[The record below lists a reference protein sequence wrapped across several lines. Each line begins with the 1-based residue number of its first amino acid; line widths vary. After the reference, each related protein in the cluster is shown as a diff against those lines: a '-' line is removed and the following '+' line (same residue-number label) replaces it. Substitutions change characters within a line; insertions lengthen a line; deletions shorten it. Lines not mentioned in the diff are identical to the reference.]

1 MSKKIFPAIN
11 LSDNSFSTGTN
22 FFIAPDIIIP
32 DQNDQDAMA
41 EWCYRNAMFALSFY
55 NKPVN
60 YLGFGNLAGMTATP
74 LMNNA
79 DTQYPVIQMQT
90 MLTYYLAKQRNLDF
104 TYIFPMQDDGNY
116 HPGHTNGQEIS
127 MFMRQ
132 FQGIMRGRL
141 SNCEWTAK
149 PVSER
154 INEQF
159 QIMYNMLKM
168 NFEHKDLFAD
178 MAKNGF
184 KFNPANGLAGKS
196 DSMMDIDRFMAE
208 NYVEEGADVMTN
220 IANGEWFTNDM
231 AQMFLSAFQS
241 CTICGTQAVEISIV
255 NGQNKVEEVDP
266 TYLIKD
272 IRVPNGDDYHKK
284 AKLIGY
290 VKPFQPIECF
300 NYPELTQPMV
310 EDIKSIC
317 TSQQTNGTI
326 TAGFNFYWMNWD
338 GRRMINSTV
347 RSRVYWKAREFVSY
361 KQQKSFTLDKKDKVT
376 KDDDGDYMEN
386 IFNVDIIAGRY
397 MVRWGE
403 TRNKVERYCK
413 PNELEFP
420 IQMFQPNTYLGTSVS
435 EVGRVF
441 KLQNELDLWRDK
453 IIDEAAKS
461 VGKVIIFHGDQ
472 MDKSA
477 KQIIDELKKVG
488 ATIIVPDGEDDSPA
502 TGKQKE
508 FEVADLGLSKNVEF
522 YLKMCEVRKKD
533 MQDILSISDSLLG
546 QQASY
551 SGAATTQN
559 IQEANGNGMSYLIDG
574 SLNFAVNVMR
584 YLLGQTINLKT
595 FKNTKNLQYC
605 VGGKGMA
612 FINLLNENLVDWRDI
627 YLSLNIEDSIDKKNK
642 DQLNTLLL
650 GMVQNSNFNVA
661 SMKAVKNALKITN
674 AKSYS
679 SAIADLDKEIQI
691 ESALEAKQAKEK
703 SASDEQAQANQIQST
718 ERIAQ
723 MTNAMA
729 KDKAM
734 SIEQQKIVGNI
745 LVAFIQAGIDKNSQ
759 QADFLFSTFQQVL
772 GQNHDAQQ
780 NALQNKHE
788 KNMQDTAPQQPTQQ

>member
-1 MSKKIFPAIN
+1 MGKIINPAIEVGW
-11 LSDNSFSTGTN
+11 DNQYRELN
-22 FFIAPDIIIP
+22 FFNAPDIIVP
-32 DQNDQDAMA
+32 DEKNQEKFQ
-41 EWCYRNAMFALSFY
+41 EWCWHNMMFGASFY
-55 NKPVN
+55 NRPIN
-60 YLGFGNLAGMTATP
+60 YLGFGAAGDNT
-74 LMNNA
+74 NA
-79 DTQYPVIQMQT
+79 MGMQEGYELYPVQFMFR
-90 MLTYYLAKQRNLDF
+90 MLAYYLGKQKNLDF
-104 TYIFPMQDDGNY
+104 TFFAPLTGVGGMP
-116 HPGHTNGQEIS
+116 PGWIAGQEVS
-127 MFMRQ
+127 TFLKQ

-141 SNCEWTAK
+141 ANVEWTAK

-154 INEQF
+154 ISEQF
-159 QIMYNMLKM
+159 NIMYNMLKM

-326 TAGFNFYWMNWD
+326 TPGFNFYWMNWD

-508 FEVADLGLSKNVEF
+508 FEVADLGLSQNVEF

-703 SASDEQAQANQIQST
+703 SASDEQEQANQIQST